1 MSGMHE
7 AQNVIYE
14 GRMGVREVAAAT
26 VAADAGQ
33 LKRMLIVENMV
44 DLLSVRSAT
53 GRNCNIDRMEIGEID
68 VHHAAGR

>member
-14 GRMGVREVAAAT
+14 GRMGVREVAAAA

-44 DLLSVRSAT
+44 DLLGVRRAT
-53 GRNCNIDRMEIGEID
+53 GRNCNIDGMEIGEID